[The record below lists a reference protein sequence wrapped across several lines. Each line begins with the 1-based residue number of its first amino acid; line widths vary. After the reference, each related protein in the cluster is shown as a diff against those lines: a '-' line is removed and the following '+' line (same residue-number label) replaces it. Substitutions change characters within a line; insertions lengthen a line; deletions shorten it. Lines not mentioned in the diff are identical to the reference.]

1 MRNKRIFYSI
11 VASDILSDFGD
22 TLYYLA
28 LMNYVLLLS
37 NSNLALSVITI
48 SETLPILFK
57 VFIGHYA
64 DRSAKKVEGI
74 IFTQL
79 FRFFLY
85 AVVGVLV
92 SFTPA
97 LWIVIVISFINFI
110 SDLAGKLENG
120 LYLPIEVQLINDEE
134 REQIFASSQSI
145 SSTLNI
151 IFKLSG
157 AALVTWISYQT
168 LAFVNSFTFL
178 ACALFMYVI
187 RLKLPIINDGLSDS
201 TQDFE
206 NTVSSVK
213 KAINYIRTIPNLSQF
228 LLAISGI
235 NGLFSITTPLIV
247 SNMACNKEFILFNSA
262 TTISLSG
269 VIVTIASILGNIVS
283 TTFFKKITL
292 KTSVLI
298 SSISLPFLFITF
310 VVNNILLCFIVLACL
325 GIFSGMITPKFYGFL
340 MSSFPT
346 EKLGVLTSSI
356 GTVIQLGTIASQ
368 VLFSLL
374 IINTSTTT
382 ISWIYLSISTLLII
396 YLQRTLKSNRERK
409 FRERKFYHVFNFKLT
424 KN

>member
-409 FRERKFYHVFNFKLT
+409 FYHVFNFKLT

>member
-1 MRNKRIFYSI
+1 MRNNRIFYSI

-409 FRERKFYHVFNFKLT
+409 FYHVFNFKLT

>member
-1 MRNKRIFYSI
+1 MSNKKIFYSI
-11 VASDILSDFGD
+11 VVSDILSDFGD

-28 LMNYVLLLS
+28 LMNYVLLLP

-48 SETLPILFK
+48 SEILPILFK
-57 VFIGHYA
+57 VFIGHHA
-64 DRSAKKVEGI
+64 DRSTKKVEVI

-85 AVVGVLV
+85 AIVGFLV

-97 LWIVIVISFINFI
+97 LWIVIVISFINLI
-110 SDLAGKLENG
+110 SDLAGQLENG
-120 LYLPIEVQLINDEE
+120 LYLPIEVQLINDKE
-134 REQIFASSQSI
+134 REQVFASSQSI

-157 AALVTWISYQT
+157 AFLVTWISYQA

-187 RLKLPIINDGLSDS
+187 RPKLPISDGS
-201 TQDFE
+201 TSTGTQNFE

-213 KAINYIRTIPNLSQF
+213 KAINYIRKIPNLTQF
-228 LLAISGI
+228 LLAISCV

-247 SNMACNKEFILFNSA
+247 SNIACNRGFILFNSA

-269 VIVTIASILGNIVS
+269 VIVTITSILGNIVS

-292 KTSVLI
+292 KTSILI
-298 SSISLPFLFITF
+298 SAMSLPLLFITF
-310 VVNNILLCFIVLACL
+310 VINNILLCFIVLACL
-325 GIFSGMITPKFYGFL
+325 GISSGMITPKFYGFL
-340 MSSFPT
+340 MGSFPT

-356 GTVIQLGTIASQ
+356 GTIIQLGTIASQ

-382 ISWIYLSISTLLII
+382 ISWIYLSISILLII

-409 FRERKFYHVFNFKLT
+409 FYHVFNFKLT

>member
-247 SNMACNKEFILFNSA
+247 SNMVCNKEFILFNSA

-409 FRERKFYHVFNFKLT
+409 FYHVFNFKLT

>member
-110 SDLAGKLENG
+110 SDLAGELENG
-120 LYLPIEVQLINDEE
+120 LYLPIEVQLINDKE
-134 REQIFASSQSI
+134 REQVFASSQSI

-187 RLKLPIINDGLSDS
+187 RLKLPIINDGISDS
-201 TQDFE
+201 TQDFK

-228 LLAISGI
+228 LLAISCI

-298 SSISLPFLFITF
+298 SSISLPLLFITF

-346 EKLGVLTSSI
+346 EKLGILTSSI

-382 ISWIYLSISTLLII
+382 ISWIYLSISILLII

-409 FRERKFYHVFNFKLT
+409 FYHVFNFKLT

>member
-157 AALVTWISYQT
+157 ASLVTWISYQT

-409 FRERKFYHVFNFKLT
+409 FYHVFNFKLT